1 MQTGLQWRKGTE
13 GLRADGLLL
22 GLWLGDAL
30 VCAEYWLLRGGD
42 LAMSVLRGFFTRPLR
57 LSVAAGFLAFA
68 ALAIGVHSRTT
79 SARHNIAAID
89 EESILAAAALYRAE
103 EGRWPA
109 RLEALVPN
117 RLRHLRLDPWGRNYS
132 IFRGEGGFAVVS
144 AGADGEIGTND
155 DVVRVVSNNKS
166 GLKGQ

>member
-22 GLWLGDAL
+22 GL
-30 VCAEYWLLRGGD
+30 
-42 LAMSVLRGFFTRPLR
+42 
-57 LSVAAGFLAFA
+57 
-68 ALAIGVHSRTT
+68 
-79 SARHNIAAID
+79 
-89 EESILAAAALYRAE
+89 
-103 EGRWPA
+103 
-109 RLEALVPN
+109 
-117 RLRHLRLDPWGRNYS
+117 S